1 MYDVI
6 KGKVVDPQ
14 EAYVI
19 DRLCALRQQQEH
31 CVIGNDCDECDL
43 HNEFTQIVNSLS
55 KEEQHALEYKLRT
68 EEQERNTAKNY
79 IQQCNAS
86 SAVFIGLVTIFVCV
100 VCCSG

>member
-6 KGKVVDPQ
+6 KGKIVDPQ

-31 CVIGNDCDECDL
+31 CVIGKDCDECDL

-55 KEEQHALEYKLRT
+55 REEQHALEYKLRT
-68 EEQERNTAKNY
+68 EEQTRNTAKSY
-79 IQQCNAS
+79 IQQCYISLAMCICLGIIITC
-86 SAVFIGLVTIFVCV
+86 A
-100 VCCSG
+100 VCCTA